1 MYFLTY
7 SPPYVQNSRKNPQKN
22 FSTNIFL
29 NFPIFSKKM
38 SQKMIF
44 LMKKVKK
51 MRKKFI
57 EIRKFHFLIISLE
70 SYKKAIKKNYKNRYK
85 KNQLTHSDLV
95 GFIF

>member
-7 SPPYVQNSRKNPQKN
+7 SPPYAQNSKKNPQKN
-22 FSTNIFL
+22 FPTIIFL

-38 SQKMIF
+38 SQKLIF

-57 EIRKFHFLIISLE
+57 EIRKFRFLKISLE
-70 SYKKAIKKNYKNRYK
+70 SYTKKGKF
-85 KNQLTHSDLV
+85 LV
-95 GFIF
+95 KSIN